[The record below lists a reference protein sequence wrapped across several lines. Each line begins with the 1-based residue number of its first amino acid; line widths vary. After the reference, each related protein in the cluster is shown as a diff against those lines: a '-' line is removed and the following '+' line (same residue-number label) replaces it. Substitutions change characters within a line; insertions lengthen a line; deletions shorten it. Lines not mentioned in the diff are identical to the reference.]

1 MFAIAGL
8 PDAFRVFYRE
18 AGRPFQPGSSQCR
31 GLNRAAT
38 RTSTGTTLMEKPP
51 FDQLKKLASTDPAAF
66 EQLRSDLLE
75 DFIQSTPP
83 AHHQRLRG
91 LQFVVDSRRS
101 LAKTPV
107 KAMLEIQSMM
117 HGSLEKLRQ
126 SLNRGRPEHQ
136 RPPSA
141 HKTGNV
147 VSIQRHH

>member
-1 MFAIAGL
+1 
-8 PDAFRVFYRE
+8 
-18 AGRPFQPGSSQCR
+18 
-31 GLNRAAT
+31 
-38 RTSTGTTLMEKPP
+38 MEKPP
-51 FDQLKKLASTDPAAF
+51 FDQLKKLAATDPAAF

-75 DFIQSTPP
+75 DFIRSTPP

-141 HKTGNV
+141 ARKAGNV
-147 VSIQRHH
+147 VSIQRHHW